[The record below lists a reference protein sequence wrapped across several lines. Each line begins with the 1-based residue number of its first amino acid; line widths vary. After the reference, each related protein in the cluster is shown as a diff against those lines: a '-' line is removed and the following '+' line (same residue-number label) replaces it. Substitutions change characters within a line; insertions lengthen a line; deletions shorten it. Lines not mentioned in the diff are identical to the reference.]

1 MSSPLPSILI
11 CLTYFYTVKVL
22 GPKFM
27 KNRPAYDLRGVLLVY
42 NVFQILINSWIF
54 HELGRFGWLSGNYSF
69 ICQPVDYSNSEAALR
84 ILRASYWFYILKF
97 IDFFDTLFFVLRKK
111 NNQITTLHVLHHGLL
126 PMNIWP
132 GLRFT
137 AGGQASFFAF
147 LNALVHIVMYFYYF
161 LAAMGPGVQKY
172 LGWKKYLTTF
182 QIIQFVAAS
191 IHCFQLIFVDCDFP
205 IGFCW
210 WIGCQELLFLCLF
223 INFYKHTY
231 VEKKETAG
239 SVSLSPASAI
249 PRKRKNQ

>member
-1 MSSPLPSILI
+1 LPSVII
-11 CLTYFYTVKVL
+11 CFSYFYFAKVW

-27 KNRPAYDLRGVLLVY
+27 KNRQAYDLRGVLLVY
-42 NVFQILINSWIF
+42 NVFQILSNSWIF
-54 HELGRFGWLSGNYSF
+54 YELGRYGWLSGNYSF

-84 ILRASYWFYILKF
+84 ILRASYWFYITKF

-137 AGGQASFFAF
+137 AGGHASFFAF

-161 LAAMGPGVQKY
+161 LSAMGPSVQKY

-182 QIIQFVAAS
+182 QMIQFVAAS

-223 INFYKHTY
+223 IKFYKDTY
-231 VEKKETAG
+231 VKKKRITRETI
-239 SVSLSPASAI
+239 SRSPAI
-249 PRKRKNQ
+249 QRKKKNQ